1 MSSTITGL
9 SSIFAPGTVEYKRVD
24 INTDKSE
31 YYRPSKMAT
40 ILLSGMGT
48 IIGGKETNDMKKGK
62 GMTLKSAVVDQMEF
76 EITTH
81 EPRLTLT
88 TTFVTGNLTTGTYG
102 TAKTFTVADASILRP
117 GDTIRNRTTNEQLY
131 VTAVNT
137 SASPN
142 EITAFPGFNQ
152 ANFQSLTTFPWSLTN
167 GTPAAKTNGDVI
179 SIVSTAASTGSTSGT
194 IIDSRPNYALNY
206 VQVFREEFGDTWEA
220 QQTVRRGRMDL
231 KDKEDRARSNL
242 LIKMERGIIE
252 GQLNKQNVT
261 AASGETQ
268 PVYTTQGIEGVATAV
283 AASALTGG
291 GNDITRAKLS
301 QIAALI
307 QDGNRSGFI
316 SCFCSTTFVRKIE
329 EIMKDQVETQV
340 VAGDEKFGLKAVVY
354 ENTFLPIYFIA
365 HDLYNSTGKDDE
377 ALFFDAA
384 NLRLRNLRNGEL
396 GLISQKKGL
405 PYGGLTDNAKMAQQD
420 GIYGAYG
427 LEYKFMGN
435 SSRYLTGLSHT
446 IAG

>member
-1 MSSTITGL
+1 MSTTITGL
-9 SSIFAPGTVEYKRVD
+9 SSIFAAGTVEYKRVD

-405 PYGGLTDNAKMAQQD
+405 PYGGLTENAKMAQQD